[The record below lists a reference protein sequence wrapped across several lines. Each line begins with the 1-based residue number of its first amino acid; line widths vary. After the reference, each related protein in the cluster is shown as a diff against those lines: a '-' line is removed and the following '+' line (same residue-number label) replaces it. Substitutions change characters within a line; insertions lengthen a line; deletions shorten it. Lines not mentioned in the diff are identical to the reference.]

1 LGQAS
6 GNNVGTQRQ
15 KPEAARCR
23 RCCHCCCTCLT
34 WWQATLFPIP
44 LPLFFLF
51 CTPPCLLFWLLG
63 RRRLCKSEA
72 QLSSAPECRTI
83 KQLKVDKNKLQQPRE
98 LQIETGHSAEGAAER
113 EGTNNTQSA
122 TA

>member
-1 LGQAS
+1 MWALSAKS
-6 GNNVGTQRQ
+6 Q
-15 KPEAARCR
+15 KQLAAADVATVVAPVSPGGKPPFSLSP
-23 RCCHCCCTCLT
+23 CH
-34 WWQATLFPIP
+34 
-44 LPLFFLF
+44 FFFILY
-51 CTPPCLLFWLLG
+51 TPCLLFWLLG